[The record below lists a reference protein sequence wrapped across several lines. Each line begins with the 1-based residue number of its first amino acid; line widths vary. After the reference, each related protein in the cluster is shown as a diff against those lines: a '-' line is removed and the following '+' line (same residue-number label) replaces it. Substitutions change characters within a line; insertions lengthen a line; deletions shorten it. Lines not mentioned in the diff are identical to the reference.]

1 MLSRLGR
8 LVSNHPRLV
17 IAAVL
22 LVTAGLVP
30 FTLGLRTEADVTK
43 MLPEDDPG
51 LKVAAIVDSEFGGSD
66 QVVILVES
74 PDVFAPA
81 VMKASDTLIQQLQQL
96 PGVNDVQSLT
106 TLEDVRGGGDDVVI
120 SRLIDSVPTDSV
132 RLAALRQRVL
142 ADERYRGVLVSA
154 DGSSMLILARLSPTS
169 NKEAV
174 VRDIEKLVE
183 ALEQAQAQQ
192 PDLIVLDV
200 VMPKMDGFET
210 LKQLRTFSAVPV
222 IFLSAKGTDVDR
234 IKGLGLGA
242 DDYLSKPFSPDEL
255 VARIDAVR
263 RRVGPSES
271 RKAHDRY
278 VSGDLKIDFG
288 KRLVTVNGQEARLTR
303 IEWLLL
309 SELAQN
315 AGRLMLYEE
324 LLTRVWGMEY
334 RDDVQLL
341 RTWISRL
348 RYKVEKDPGNPSVI
362 RTMPKTGY
370 IMDEPSE

>member
-1 MLSRLGR
+1 MKQFR
-8 LVSNHPRLV
+8 
-17 IAAVL
+17 
-22 LVTAGLVP
+22 
-30 FTLGLRTEADVTK
+30 
-43 MLPEDDPG
+43 
-51 LKVAAIVDSEFGGSD
+51 
-66 QVVILVES
+66 ILVVDDEPRILNFLTS
-74 PDVFAPA
+74 
-81 VMKASDTLIQQLQQL
+81 KLRASGYDTL
-96 PGVNDVQSLT
+96 T
-106 TLEDVRGGGDDVVI
+106 
-120 SRLIDSVPTDSV
+120 
-132 RLAALRQRVL
+132 A
-142 ADERYRGVLVSA
+142 
-154 DGSSMLILARLSPTS
+154 S
-169 NKEAV
+169 NG
-174 VRDIEKLVE
+174 VE

-210 LKQLRTFSAVPV
+210 LKELRVFSAVPV

-263 RRVGPSES
+263 RRVGPSEN
-271 RKAHDRY
+271 RRAHDRY
-278 VSGDLKIDFG
+278 VLGNLSVDFA
-288 KRLVTVNGQEARLTR
+288 KRLVTVNGKEVRLTR

-324 LLTRVWGMEY
+324 LLTRVWGVEY

-348 RYKVEKDPGNPSVI
+348 RYKVEQDPGNPSVI
-362 RTMPKTGY
+362 RTIPKTGY